1 MRTAFAHEAILT
13 MDTAADLRAPGG
25 AVTIALCGAWE
36 HEPPCRWPHNNE
48 LGSSGEFRTLFIAPA
63 GEEAE
68 VRERI
73 AGALAVGPGW
83 HVLRARARDVLP
95 GERELAERLA
105 N

>member
-1 MRTAFAHEAILT
+1 VPAYVYEAQLQLDDAT
-13 MDTAADLRAPGG
+13 DPAAVGA
-25 AVTIALCGAWE
+25 AVTVALCGHWE

-48 LGSSGEFRTLFIAPA
+48 LGSSGEFRTLLIAPP

-83 HVLRARARDVLP
+83 HVLRAGARDVLP
-95 GERELAERLA
+95 RERELAERLA
-105 N
+105 H